1 MRRYSIG
8 DRSGALRVEVIPYGA
23 TIVAI
28 DVPDRD
34 GHIENVVLHYDDST
48 EYEHA
53 HPRQYFGA
61 TIGRYA
67 NRIANA
73 EFQLNGRTYRL
84 SANEGR
90 DTLHG
95 GARGFDAAV
104 WEVHD
109 AAQHF
114 LTLSHVS
121 PDGDQGFPG
130 TLTARVTFAVRGDAL
145 AITYKA
151 ACDADTAINLTN
163 HSYFNLSPGT
173 GARAADHVLQVF
185 AGAYTPLDDRLIPTG
200 EIRSVEGTRFN
211 FRNARPIG
219 EEPYDMNFVLGGA
232 EAPRTAALLGHPGS
246 GRIVEVLT
254 TEPGVQIYTGNPLG
268 VAMET
273 QHFADSP
280 HHPNFPSTILRAG
293 EEYVSATVYRFL
305 RST

>member
-173 GARAADHVLQVF
+173 GASAADHVLQVF

-219 EEPYDMNFVLGGA
+219 
-232 EAPRTAALLGHPGS
+232 
-246 GRIVEVLT
+246 EVLT